1 MVNKGVVMKETEKFS
16 MKEYLKALELAEVR
30 VELKAKLETAMLMS
44 KLSRMSNFDVW
55 RSNRC

>member
-1 MVNKGVVMKETEKFS
+1 MKETEKFS

-30 VELKAKLETAMLMS
+30 VELQAKLETAMLMS